1 MHLSAFPPAA
11 LPAWQQADPSRT
23 SIEAYRALHASFDSD
38 PNMTKAVDKLAS
50 AMAAQLGM
58 APKGADLQAALG
70 QEGAGA
76 LSHLVATAMKAWLR
90 MNGSGKGHR
99 VTVGAGRAGGRGT

>member
-11 LPAWQQADPSRT
+11 CLPGPQVDPSKT

-38 PNMTKAVDKLAS
+38 PNMAKSVDKLAS
-50 AMAAQLGM
+50 GMAAQLGM
-58 APKGADLQAALG
+58 ASKGANLQAALG

-99 VTVGAGRAGGRGT
+99 ITVGARAGGRGT